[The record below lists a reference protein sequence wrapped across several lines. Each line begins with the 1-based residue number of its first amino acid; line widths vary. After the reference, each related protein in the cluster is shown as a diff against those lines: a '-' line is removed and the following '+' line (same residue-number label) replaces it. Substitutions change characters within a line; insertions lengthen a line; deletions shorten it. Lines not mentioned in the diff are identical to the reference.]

1 MSDPHEQH
9 FKEALPLVQRVLFS
23 RIVPW
28 LVLLAA
34 LASSWGAW
42 RVATINE
49 HALAAERF
57 ESRVQRVKL
66 ALVDR
71 ADAYQQL
78 MHSGAALF
86 ASSDHVSASE
96 WRRFHSTLRV
106 EQNYPG
112 LLGFGYARHVVPAE
126 YADFIDRNRRTLGS
140 HFAIWPKGKRER
152 YVVIAYLQPDTPL
165 NHSVIGYDMF
175 SEEAGRRAMER
186 AAQTGQAVISGKTW
200 LKQDQIRGDSQPG
213 FLMYQPVYR
222 SGSDVKSI
230 NAVEGY
236 IYGAFRMG
244 DFIDGIFGPNDDVSV
259 TVYDG
264 TPSRASLMYD
274 NRLAAVRPV
283 FRAAVP
289 IEIAGRTWI
298 VEVSS
303 RPAFEHAAEDRTS
316 RIIGAAG
323 VAISL
328 LLFALT
334 LTLSRLRDRS
344 LELARTMTARIKEN
358 EQRLAEITSS
368 LGEGVYVKGVDGKIT
383 FINPEAER
391 MLGWSEAEVI
401 GRHAHD
407 VYHHHTMDGSKYPDN
422 DCPIVRASRNGEVY
436 RGEDYFWHKNGSI
449 VPVLVTSTP
458 IFRDGR
464 LAGAVNVFRDISERK
479 RDEARV
485 RESEQF
491 RALFEYAR
499 EALFL
504 VDGAGFVLD
513 ANRIASESLLR
524 ERSEIVGCPA
534 RDFMLSPMWT
544 DGGTTIAAVMT
555 SASPDAPATF
565 EGEHIRKDGS
575 RFPVEALFSP
585 IRIGEREVMLVAARD
600 ISERRR
606 AERERRD
613 LLLREREAREAAEA
627 AQRSL
632 ARSNADLEHFAYAAS
647 HDLQEPLRMVAAYNQ
662 LLRKRFHAQLGP
674 DGNQFLDYSIAGA
687 QRMEQLLQGLL
698 SYLRVAAAEAP
709 LELVDANDVLSTA
722 MENLQAS
729 ISEAQARIESAPL
742 PRVRVHA
749 VHLLQLFQNI
759 IGNAIKYRG
768 DDPPHVVVS
777 AEREAQGWQ
786 FSIADNGIG
795 IEPRYAQQVFGIFK
809 RLHGDKYG
817 GTGIGLAICQKIV
830 ERYGG
835 RIWVEPRSG
844 QGSVFHFT
852 LPAE

>member
-1 MSDPHEQH
+1 MPDPNEQQ
-9 FKEALPLVQRVLFS
+9 FKQALPLVQRALFS

-28 LVLLAA
+28 LVLIAA
-34 LASSWGAW
+34 LASTWGAW
-42 RVATINE
+42 RVAALTE
-49 HALAAERF
+49 EALAAERF
-57 ESRVQRVKL
+57 ESRIQRVKL

-71 ADAYQQL
+71 ILAYQQL
-78 MHSGAALF
+78 MRSGSALF
-86 ASSDHVSASE
+86 AGSDHVSAGE
-96 WRRFHSTLRV
+96 WRRFYQSLRV

-112 LLGFGYARHVVPAE
+112 LLGFGYAQHVAGAQLNE
-126 YADFIDRNRRTLGS
+126 FSATNRRTLS
-140 HFAIWPKGKRER
+140 DEFTVWPEGERDR
-152 YVVIAYLQPDTPL
+152 YVSIIYLQPDTTL
-165 NHSVIGYDMF
+165 NRIVIGYDMF
-175 SEEAGRRAMER
+175 SEPVRRAAMER
-186 AAQTGQAVISGKTW
+186 AARTGQAIISGKTL
-200 LKQDQIRGDSQPG
+200 LKQDQLKNARQAG
-213 FLMYQPVYR
+213 FLMYQPIYR
-222 SGSDVKSI
+222 TADLKTME
-230 NAVEGY
+230 AVEGY
-236 IYGAFRMG
+236 VYGAFRMR
-244 DFIDGIFGPNDDVSV
+244 DFVEGIFGLYDDVALAI
-259 TVYDG
+259 YDG
-264 TPSRASLMYD
+264 PPSSSTLMYD
-274 NRLAAVRPV
+274 NRDPKVRPQ
-283 FRAAVP
+283 FRGLIPVN
-289 IEIAGRTWI
+289 IAGHTWN

-303 RPAFEHAAEDRTS
+303 RPAFDVLVADQTS
-316 RIIGAAG
+316 RVIAVAG

-334 LTLSRLRDRS
+334 QTLSQLRERS
-344 LELARTMTARIKEN
+344 LALARSMTTRIKEN

-368 LGEGVYVKGVDGKIT
+368 LGEGVYVKGIDGKIT
-383 FINPEAER
+383 FVNPEAER
-391 MLGWSEAEVI
+391 LLGWSESEVL
-401 GRHAHD
+401 GQHAHT
-407 VYHHHTMDGSKYPDN
+407 VYHHHKLDGTDYPEHE
-422 DCPIVRASRNGEVY
+422 CPIMHASRNGEVY
-436 RGEDYFWHKNGSI
+436 RGEDYFWHKNGSV

-458 IFRDGR
+458 IFRDGQ

-499 EALFL
+499 EALFI
-504 VDGAGFVLD
+504 VDSAGFVID

-524 ERSEIVGCPA
+524 ERGEIVGRPA
-534 RDFMLSPMWT
+534 RDFMLSPMWS
-544 DGGTTIAAVMT
+544 DGSTTLTAVMT
-555 SASPDAPATF
+555 NASSDSPATF

-585 IRIGEREVMLVAARD
+585 IRIGERDLMLVAARD

-647 HDLQEPLRMVAAYNQ
+647 HDLQEPLRMVTAYNQ
-662 LLRKRFHAQLGP
+662 LLRKRFYEQLGP

-698 SYLRVAAAEAP
+698 SYLCGAAAEAP
-709 LELVDANDVLSTA
+709 IELVDANSVLQTA
-722 MENLQAS
+722 LENLHTP
-729 ISEAQARIESAPL
+729 ISEANAHIESGPL

-749 VHLLQLFQNI
+749 VHLLQLFQNM

-768 DDPPHVVVS
+768 AETPHVNID
-777 AEREAQGWQ
+777 AQPDAGTWR
-786 FSIADNGIG
+786 FSITDNGIG
-795 IEPRYAQQVFGIFK
+795 IEPRYAKQVFGIFK

-835 RIWVEPRSG
+835 KIWVEPRAG
-844 QGSVFHFT
+844 QGSVFCFT